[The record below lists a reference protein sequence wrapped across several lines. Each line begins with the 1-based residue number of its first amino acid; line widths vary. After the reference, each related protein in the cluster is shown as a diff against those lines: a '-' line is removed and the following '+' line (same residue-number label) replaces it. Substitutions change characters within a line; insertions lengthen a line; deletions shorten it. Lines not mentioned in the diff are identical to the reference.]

1 MYIYIYIIYI
11 LYIYIYLL
19 YIYIFIDKYT
29 LLFTCATT
37 RCLHLELT
45 PDMSA
50 PTLIIA
56 MRQFLARKRFPETFI
71 FDNFKSFKF
80 LRNNKIEWKFIL
92 DRSTWWGGF
101 YERLVKVVKDSLYI
115 RYKSLIRGPDNI
127 VSVAGLTS
135 STNGKLIYIFRPL
148 QKLILLEVRDNSN
161 VELAH
166 EK

>member
-1 MYIYIYIIYI
+1 MKPRLIADLPSYGPLLVKDVYIEGPGINKYIHIYYLHLFIIYIYIYNIYLKILLYIYIYIIY
-11 LYIYIYLL
+11 LYINIYIIYIYYIFIFIY
-19 YIYIFIDKYT
+19 YIYIFINKYT
-29 LLFTCATT
+29 LLFACATT

-101 YERLVKVVKDSLYI
+101 Y
-115 RYKSLIRGPDNI
+115 
-127 VSVAGLTS
+127 
-135 STNGKLIYIFRPL
+135 
-148 QKLILLEVRDNSN
+148 
-161 VELAH
+161 
-166 EK
+166 